1 MNRHHVEEVLSRMG
15 LADLRS
21 KIHILD
27 RYLGLLSRWN
37 KRINLT
43 AIRDE
48 PSMWTHH
55 VLDCLAILPVL
66 RKALVGQGK
75 SPAPSILDA
84 GTGAGLPA
92 LMLALAEPTWR
103 IVAAD
108 AVDKKITFVR
118 QAAAVMEL
126 ASLRPVHARLEAL
139 KLGHDGVGL
148 LPAEGFDVI
157 VSRAFASL
165 YDFVGHTQHLLHPM
179 GFYCAMKGQVPEQEI
194 EVFKASFKDWRLEV
208 IPLDVPGLE
217 ARRCAVIMCPC
228 PADDASPSRPND
240 CPN

>member
-92 LMLALAEPTWR
+92 LMLALAEPT
-103 IVAAD
+103 
-108 AVDKKITFVR
+108 
-118 QAAAVMEL
+118 
-126 ASLRPVHARLEAL
+126 
-139 KLGHDGVGL
+139 
-148 LPAEGFDVI
+148 
-157 VSRAFASL
+157 
-165 YDFVGHTQHLLHPM
+165 
-179 GFYCAMKGQVPEQEI
+179 
-194 EVFKASFKDWRLEV
+194 
-208 IPLDVPGLE
+208 
-217 ARRCAVIMCPC
+217 
-228 PADDASPSRPND
+228 
-240 CPN
+240 